1 MDLKDMTD
9 DQLADLIMD
18 GEQHPDTRYA
28 AAAELE
34 GRLWDDGAR

>member
-18 GEQHPDTRYA
+18 GQQSHDTRYA

-34 GRLWDDGAR
+34 DRRYGGE